1 MSKSTNSCGVVV
13 CLQNVCAEVPMN
25 LRKIRVCAARQYQVP
40 GTTWS
45 ECTYS
50 QNFTQIFGNRTGYE
64 THVRKK

>member
-1 MSKSTNSCGVVV
+1 MSKSTNSRGVVV

-25 LRKIRVCAARQYQVP
+25 LRKSGYVLLGSMVQ
-40 GTTWS
+40 GTCSS

-50 QNFTQIFGNRTGYE
+50 QNFTQIFGNRAGYE